1 MEVRIESMICVW
13 DDAIPTMFL
22 EFVNL
27 LTLTTSEGELRKSVK
42 EFAEKHELDK
52 FFLYGFGSHHFYL
65 HQRYTS
71 NPEYLIEKW
80 GELFERHIAV
90 VDAAHH
96 VYAVDKFHEVDGIAR
111 PLKKAGGGFCC
122 VVGGY

>member
-42 EFAEKHELDK
+42 EFAEKPELDK

-65 HQRYTS
+65 HQRYMEKPNKFDPFGQKES
-71 NPEYLIEKW
+71 AHLIY
-80 GELFERHIAV
+80 HTIA
-90 VDAAHH
+90 
-96 VYAVDKFHEVDGIAR
+96 
-111 PLKKAGGGFCC
+111 PLKVLVMGVNFILPF
-122 VVGGY
+122 

>member
-42 EFAEKHELDK
+42 EFAFTASAHTI
-52 FFLYGFGSHHFYL
+52 STCTNAT
-65 HQRYTS
+65 QAT
-71 NPEYLIEKW
+71 PKW
-80 GELFERHIAV
+80 
-90 VDAAHH
+90 
-96 VYAVDKFHEVDGIAR
+96 
-111 PLKKAGGGFCC
+111 
-122 VVGGY
+122 

>member
-13 DDAIPTMFL
+13 DDKIPALFL

-42 EFAEKHELDK
+42 AFAEKHELDK

-65 HQRYTS
+65 HQRYTR
-71 NPEYLIEKW
+71 NPEMVMKNRVLSVH
-80 GELFERHIAV
+80 F
-90 VDAAHH
+90 
-96 VYAVDKFHEVDGIAR
+96 
-111 PLKKAGGGFCC
+111 
-122 VVGGY
+122 

>member
-13 DDAIPTMFL
+13 DDAISTMFI

-42 EFAEKHELDK
+42 AFAEKHGLDK

-65 HQRYTS
+65 HQRHAS
-71 NPEYLIEKW
+71 NPEMVMKNRVLSVH
-80 GELFERHIAV
+80 F
-90 VDAAHH
+90 
-96 VYAVDKFHEVDGIAR
+96 
-111 PLKKAGGGFCC
+111 
-122 VVGGY
+122 

>member
-13 DDAIPTMFL
+13 DDKIPTLFL

-27 LTLTTSEGELRKSVK
+27 LTLSTSEEGLRKSVK

-65 HQRYTS
+65 YHKKNKIKS
-71 NPEYLIEKW
+71 N
-80 GELFERHIAV
+80 
-90 VDAAHH
+90 
-96 VYAVDKFHEVDGIAR
+96 
-111 PLKKAGGGFCC
+111 
-122 VVGGY
+122 VGSL

>member
-52 FFLYGFGSHHFYL
+52 FFLYGFGSH
-65 HQRYTS
+65 QRYTS
-71 NPEYLIEKW
+71 NPEMVMKNRVLSVH
-80 GELFERHIAV
+80 F
-90 VDAAHH
+90 
-96 VYAVDKFHEVDGIAR
+96 
-111 PLKKAGGGFCC
+111 
-122 VVGGY
+122 